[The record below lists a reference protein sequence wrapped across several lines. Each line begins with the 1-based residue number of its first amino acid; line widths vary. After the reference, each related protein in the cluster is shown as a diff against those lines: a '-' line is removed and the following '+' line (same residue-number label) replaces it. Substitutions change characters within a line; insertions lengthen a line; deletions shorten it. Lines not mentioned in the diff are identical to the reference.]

1 MLKRVCLLSSLLA
14 LVALVPLTTFGLY
27 IIQMVSDH
35 LVQRTLG
42 ELERSVLIDADRM
55 KRAFDMAHGDLTML
69 NQLTI
74 RKLARARAV
83 RDQAEV
89 ERWYEAIAQAYLTVS
104 DSRKVYNQIRYLDE
118 NGLEVV
124 RVDYDGTHPP
134 RIIPWERLQE
144 KQQRDYFAET
154 MKLGPGQVYTS
165 PPDLNRERDEIEVPH
180 RLVIRYATPLFDDAG
195 HRRGI
200 VVINLMAGPLLDALH
215 QEGKAAR
222 KEVYAV
228 DQEGFYLLHSD
239 PVKQWGG
246 PRDLNTGERLQRDFP
261 TLATQILSRHAV
273 ATVMGEHVIT
283 AQPLALSASS
293 SGPFLVL
300 VERMPTS
307 IVLAAVADFRL
318 HLLIL
323 LVGVGAVTAA
333 GTVLVGDRLTRPIAT
348 LAEAAQQVQLGN
360 LDVRIQA
367 GGSHEIAA
375 LGEAFNAMTASL
387 VQSRSQIE
395 RQLAE
400 LGILNRIGI
409 AVSGTLS
416 LNEVLDQALDAILLV
431 LKVQTAEIFLVDEK
445 QAEVVLAQHQGPG
458 QEAFQEITRFKLGEG
473 FPGWVALSGEPLI
486 TTDLARDARF
496 LRKRVIEL
504 GFRTYAAI
512 PLKAAGK
519 VIGTLGI
526 ADHGPLT
533 STEANLP
540 LLMTIGAAIG
550 MAVANAYLYKD
561 LSHATERLE
570 TKVEDLERM
579 QSRLIEAER
588 LQAAGQMAAGVA
600 HDFNN
605 ALMGILGQT
614 QLMRPFLEQGPAA
627 ATAEGYAG
635 LLECL
640 ARQEQAVLDAAAT
653 VRKIRESTRQ
663 SDTEAFGP
671 VALSGIIE
679 LLLAM
684 SRPRW
689 KDQAEA
695 AGVQIAVR
703 TTLADTPPVFGNAA
717 ELYEALTNLLFN
729 ALDAMP
735 HGGTLTITTTHVW
748 NAESEGQGWV
758 EITVTD
764 TGVGMSP
771 TIQAHLFEP
780 FFTTKGVRGTGLGLS
795 MVHGIISRHAGE
807 ITVQSAEGQG
817 TTMTLR
823 LPVAE
828 AIAET
833 VPPPAAPS
841 SISRPLTLLVIDDD
855 PLLAETLSALLRILG
870 HEVAIATSGE
880 EGLTRLA
887 AERFDLVLT
896 DLGMPEMSGW
906 EVAQAVKARWP
917 KLPVILVTGWGDAL
931 EGEPLE
937 SRGVDAV
944 LAKPYTVAQ
953 LQAALAQCSV
963 GPG

>member
-1 MLKRVCLLSSLLA
+1 MFKRVILLSGLFA
-14 LVALVPLTTFGLY
+14 LVALIPLAAFGLY
-27 IIQMVSDH
+27 GIQVVSDH
-35 LVQRTLG
+35 LAQRTLG
-42 ELERSVLIDADRM
+42 ELERSVLIDADKL
-55 KRAFDMAHGDLTML
+55 KRVFDMAHADLTIL

-74 RKLARARAV
+74 RKLARARAA
-83 RDQAEV
+83 RDQAEIQ
-89 ERWYEAIAQAYLTVS
+89 RWYEAIGQAYLTVS
-104 DSRKVYNQIRYLDE
+104 DSRKVYNKIRYLDE
-118 NGLEVV
+118 NGREVV

-134 RIIPWERLQE
+134 RLIPQERLQE

-154 MKLGPGQVYTS
+154 MTLGPGQVFTS
-165 PPDLNRERDEIEVPH
+165 PLDLNREDDRIEVPY
-180 RLVIRYATPLFDDAG
+180 RPVIRYATPLFDDAG
-195 HRRGI
+195 NRRGI

-228 DQEGFYLLHSD
+228 DQEGFYLLHPDSA
-239 PVKQWGG
+239 KQWGG

-261 TLATQILSRHAV
+261 ALANQLLSRQVGAV
-273 ATVMGEHVIT
+273 VAGEQVIT

-318 HLLIL
+318 YLLIL
-323 LVGVGAVTAA
+323 LMGVGAVAVGGA
-333 GTVLVGDRLTRPIAT
+333 VLIGSRLARPIVA
-348 LAEAAQQVQLGN
+348 LEKAAHQIQQGDLE
-360 LDVRIQA
+360 VRVQA
-367 GGSHEIAA
+367 GGSREITT
-375 LGEAFNAMTASL
+375 LGDAFNTMAASL
-387 VQSRSQIE
+387 AQSRSRIE

-400 LGILNRIGI
+400 LETLNRIGT

-416 LNEVLDQALDAILLV
+416 LNEVLDQALDATLLA
-431 LKVQTAEIFLVDEK
+431 LEVQAAEIFLVDQQ
-445 QAEVVLAQHQGPG
+445 QAEVVLAQHRGSAS
-458 QEAFQEITRFKLGEG
+458 EAFREVVRFKLGEG
-473 FPGWVALSGEPLI
+473 FPGRVALSGEPLI
-486 TTDLARDARF
+486 TTDLAEDARF
-496 LRKRVIEL
+496 LRKRVIEM
-504 GFRTYAAI
+504 GFAAYAAI

-519 VIGTLGI
+519 VIGTLGV

-533 STEANLP
+533 STGRDLS
-540 LLMTIGAAIG
+540 LLTTIGVTIG
-550 MAVANAYLYKD
+550 MAVANAYLYED
-561 LSHATERLE
+561 LSRATERLE
-570 TKVEDLERM
+570 TKVEELEQM

-588 LQAAGQMAAGVA
+588 LQATGQMAAGVA

-640 ARQEQAVLDAAAT
+640 ARQEQAILDAAAT

-663 SDTEAFGP
+663 RDTEAFGP

-695 AGVQIAVR
+695 AGVQIVVQ
-703 TTLADTPPVFGNAA
+703 TVLADTPPVLGHAA
-717 ELYEALTNLLFN
+717 ELYEALTNLFFN

-735 HGGTLTITTTHVW
+735 HGGTITITTRHVRS
-748 NAESEGQGWV
+748 AESEGQDWV

-764 TGVGMSP
+764 TGMGMSP
-771 TIQAHLFEP
+771 AVQAHLFEP

-823 LPVAE
+823 LPAADAIAE
-828 AIAET
+828 AIS
-833 VPPPAAPS
+833 PPAAPPS
-841 SISRPLTLLVIDDD
+841 TSRPLTLLVIDDE
-855 PLLAETLSALLRILG
+855 PLLAETLSDLLRILG
-870 HEVAIATSGE
+870 HEVAVATSGE
-880 EGLTRLA
+880 EGLARLA

-896 DLGMPEMSGW
+896 DLGMLEMSGW

-917 KLPVILVTGWGDAL
+917 QLPVILVTGWGDAL

-953 LQAALAQCSV
+953 LQDALAQCSV
-963 GPG
+963 DPG